1 MESYFLVGAVLVAVA
16 GAACDAR
23 SRRIPNWL
31 TYRGLMAAVLVRFAL
46 AGWMGLKSG
55 LESMLLAGGIF
66 LVLFLLGGMGG
77 GDVKLMASVAAW
89 AGIGQVVAILLA
101 SAIAGGALAIAYM
114 IAGRRVRRTLL
125 NSMQLAG
132 HHLTSGLQPHPTL
145 NIREQDTMR
154 APFGVAIG
162 MGTVFCACNALWWR

>member
-1 MESYFLVGAVLVAVA
+1 MESYFLIGAVLIAVA
-16 GAACDAR
+16 GAACDVR

-46 AGWMGLKSG
+46 AGWAGLESG
-55 LESMLLAGGIF
+55 LESVLLAGGVF

-89 AGIGQVVAILLA
+89 AGAGQVVTILLA

-114 IAGRRVRRTLL
+114 IAGRRVWRTLL
-125 NSMQLAG
+125 NTMQLAG
-132 HHLTSGLQPHPTL
+132 HHLSSGLQPHPSL
-145 NIREQDTMR
+145 NIQEQDATR
-154 APFGVAIG
+154 APFGVAVG